1 IATGRALRR
10 LRMVS
15 MACSKSAPILS
26 ILLMKQI
33 RGTSYLS
40 AWRHT
45 VSDCGSTPCTASN
58 TAQAPSST
66 RNERSTSAVKSTWP
80 GVSMIL
86 IRMSR
91 QKHVVAAEVIVM
103 PRSEEHTS
111 ELQSRPH
118 LVCRLL
124 LYKKKT
130 HSITANYS
138 ESIL

>member
-1 IATGRALRR
+1 MATGRALRR

-40 AWRHT
+40 ACRQT

-66 RNERSTSAVKSTWP
+66 RSERSTSAVKST
-80 GVSMIL
+80 
-86 IRMSR
+86 
-91 QKHVVAAEVIVM
+91 
-103 PRSEEHTS
+103 RSEEHTS
-111 ELQSRPH
+111 ELQS
-118 LVCRLL
+118 LAYLLCRLL
-124 LYKKKT
+124 LEKKKKHPT
-130 HSITANYS
+130 KN
-138 ESIL
+138 